1 MAEEHI
7 TTVEPADG
15 TRGGTT
21 HTTIVH
27 DSDSR
32 SGGAGWFIGLVL
44 LVAVIAGFYF
54 FTQTSSSEAV
64 KDNAIANAANQVGDA
79 AQQAGNAVE
88 GAAERVAPAN

>member
-1 MAEEHI
+1 MVEERI

-15 TRGGTT
+15 TQAGAT

-27 DSDSR
+27 DSGSR

-44 LVAVIAGFYF
+44 LVAVIAGIYF
-54 FTQTSSSEAV
+54 FSQGSSSEAV
-64 KDNAIANAANQVGDA
+64 KDNASANAANQVGDA